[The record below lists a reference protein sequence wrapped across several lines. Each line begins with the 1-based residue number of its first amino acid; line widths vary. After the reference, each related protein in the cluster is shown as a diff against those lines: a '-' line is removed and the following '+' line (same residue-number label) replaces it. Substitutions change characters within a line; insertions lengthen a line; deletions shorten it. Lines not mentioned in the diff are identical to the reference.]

1 MTHTKKIMVLSLL
14 VSQALVL
21 SMIERLIPVP
31 VPIPGVKLGLANIIS
46 LFTIVTF
53 GIKDTLIVLILR
65 VLLASMFAGGVS
77 GFLYSISGGMLSAFI
92 MWIMYHYFYDKF
104 SFISISIIGAISHNI
119 AQLVIASIVI
129 DDIRIF
135 YYFPILVIS
144 AIITGILIGV
154 TAKYTIKPI
163 KTILNL

>member
-1 MTHTKKIMVLSLL
+1 MTHTKKIMILSLL

-21 SMIERLIPVP
+21 SMIERLIPNP

-65 VLLASMFAGGVS
+65 VLLASMFTGGVS
-77 GFLYSISGGMLSAFI
+77 SFLYSISGGMLSTFV
-92 MWIMYHYFYDKF
+92 MWIMYHYFYDRF
-104 SFISISIIGAISHNI
+104 SFMSISILGAVFHNI
-119 AQLVIASIVI
+119 AQLIIASIVI

-135 YYFPILVIS
+135 YYFPILIIS
-144 AIITGILIGV
+144 AIITGILIGI